1 MRFSSLIFLVALP
14 VVPAFSFQS
23 GSSAHSISRMT
34 ALQSTAVTEE
44 TVAAP
49 KSFVGS
55 KLNDL
60 DIAKEALAK
69 FYDDIEG
76 IKIEPTTGG
85 VNNIVQYITLPSGE
99 RELLRIYNNGCDS
112 MRVEWEH
119 DILKQL
125 NTFELSFGVPKFL
138 ESKEGKT
145 MVRLSNGAD
154 ACMCE
159 LIPGGL
165 PKLTAVEDIGR
176 ASGEL
181 NTALTKVDI
190 ETSRCNV
197 APYWKM
203 WDVHHAVTRE
213 SFEEE
218 MKGPHFDEVRVTADR
233 MLKETLD
240 IVDKCEGKYQSLPV
254 QLIHGDLHYD
264 NVLVDEGKV
273 TALLDFEFASFD
285 WRAMELAI
293 CLSKYAGEE
302 PDAMPY
308 FVDFI
313 SGFAK
318 TGKLTKEEAEA
329 VPDLI
334 NLRILS
340 NIVYFVGRHQAQEDN
355 ISSITT
361 RIQNYE
367 KRVNWVKEN
376 SDAIVGCIVDKMGL

>member
-1 MRFSSLIFLVALP
+1 M
-14 VVPAFSFQS
+14 
-23 GSSAHSISRMT
+23 
-34 ALQSTAVTEE
+34 
-44 TVAAP
+44 AAP

-76 IKIEPTTGG
+76 IKIQPTTGG

-218 MKGPHFDEVRVTADR
+218 MKGPHFDDVRETADR
-233 MLKETLD
+233 MLKETL
-240 IVDKCEGKYQSLPV
+240 VS
-254 QLIHGDLHYD
+254 
-264 NVLVDEGKV
+264 
-273 TALLDFEFASFD
+273 
-285 WRAMELAI
+285 
-293 CLSKYAGEE
+293 
-302 PDAMPY
+302 
-308 FVDFI
+308 
-313 SGFAK
+313 
-318 TGKLTKEEAEA
+318 
-329 VPDLI
+329 
-334 NLRILS
+334 
-340 NIVYFVGRHQAQEDN
+340 
-355 ISSITT
+355 
-361 RIQNYE
+361 
-367 KRVNWVKEN
+367 
-376 SDAIVGCIVDKMGL
+376 